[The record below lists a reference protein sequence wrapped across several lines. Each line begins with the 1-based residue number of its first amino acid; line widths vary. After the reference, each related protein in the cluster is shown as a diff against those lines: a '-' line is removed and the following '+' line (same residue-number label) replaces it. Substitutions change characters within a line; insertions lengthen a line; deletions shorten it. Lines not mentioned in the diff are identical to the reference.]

1 MKKIVNRWRN
11 LFQIFPSKT
20 FLIMKLTVF
29 IICLASFG
37 VFASNSYSQGTKLSL
52 NLSNTSIKE
61 VLLEIENNSEF
72 FFLYNNNLIDVE
84 KRVNVEVKD
93 EKISDIL
100 DMVFA
105 GQEVDFAIMDR
116 QIIISPKDI
125 NAITTAQQAAVKG
138 KVVDGN
144 GEPLPGVTI
153 LIKGTINGTVTNI
166 DGEYSIAAEADD
178 ILVFSF
184 IGMKSQEIKVDG
196 KNSIDVTLQVD
207 AIGLDEVVAIGYGTM
222 RKSDLTGA
230 VVSVNVEQMAEMS
243 NVSVMQSMQGSV
255 AGLNVG
261 AVDAAGENPDIS
273 VRGQSTI
280 SSGST
285 ANAPL
290 IVVDGAIYRGN
301 IIDIN
306 SADIASVDILKD
318 ASSAAIYGSQA
329 TNGVILITTKSGVEE
344 SGKPTI
350 TYSGSYSL
358 QTPSHELKPMK
369 ADEFTD
375 FLWDAY
381 WFEGSHLEGDGDYL
395 EENPDWDLTSILST
409 TDEVEGYNNGV
420 DHSLW
425 DLISGN
431 GYINNQNISVRG
443 KTKNFGYFFSG
454 GLTDV
459 KGYLTNDT
467 YSKYSYRMNL
477 DAQINDWLHVGM
489 ESFYTR
495 SDYSGVEPNSGPAWY
510 LHPWASIYD
519 DDGEPLT
526 MIADVWY
533 NPLLTVQQEDYDLR
547 GNLFGNMHAEIN
559 LPIDGLSYKVN
570 FSQNYRTKDHYYF
583 NEDGA
588 DYTGYGY
595 RQHYIWSDYSVDNI
609 ITYVKTI
616 NKVHNINATLVYG
629 VEKEKYEY
637 SSLEGED
644 FTDTSLG
651 YDGLE
656 YGDSEK
662 YSISSGH
669 EQETSLYSM
678 ARLAY
683 NYNNK
688 YLITGTVR
696 RDGYSGFGEDD
707 KFGVFPSVA
716 LGWVASEESFVS
728 DNLSWADYLKLRV
741 SYGSTGRRAVD
752 AYDTQSSVTSSY
764 AYAYGDDAS
773 ATLMQYNDGLV
784 NSSLGWETTTGINL
798 GLDFAVL
805 NSRIHG
811 NIEYY
816 RNNTKDALYSIS
828 IPYMTGFSSISTN
841 IGKVAN
847 KGLEFT
853 IGATVIKRGDFSWN
867 ASVNFS
873 RNRNWIKSI
882 LGQDDDGDGVEDDL
896 ATSELF
902 IDEPTD
908 VIYDYKIIGMWQL
921 EDDANGDI
929 PSGFYPG
936 TYKIEDISGPDGE
949 PDGSYSSTYD
959 KKILGYGDPSYRMGI
974 ANTFKYKNFSL
985 YAFVNTIQ
993 GGKDYYKGAD
1003 TLPKGSNTT
1012 TETYGYSNVPA
1023 GGWDYWMPNNT
1034 DARFRRPDTY
1044 GSYNPDRYMQ
1054 RNFIRLQDVSLSYNL
1069 PKKIASKLDMGN
1081 AKIFVSGKNL
1091 VTITKWRGW
1100 DPETGQE
1107 FELGTPVMKNWTIGV
1122 NVEF

>member
-1 MKKIVNRWRN
+1 
-11 LFQIFPSKT
+11 
-20 FLIMKLTVF
+20 MKLTVF
-29 IICLASFG
+29 LLCLSTLG
-37 VFASNSYSQGTKLSL
+37 VFANKSYSQNTKLSL
-52 NLSNTSIKE
+52 DLNNTSIKE
-61 VLLEIENNSEF
+61 VLLEIEKNSEF
-72 FFLYNNNLIDVE
+72 FFLYNNNLVDVE
-84 KRVNVEVKD
+84 KRVDVEVKNQR
-93 EKISDIL
+93 ISDIL

-105 GQEVDFAIMDR
+105 DQDVDFSILDR
-116 QIIISPKDI
+116 QIIISPTDI
-125 NAITTAQQAAVKG
+125 DQATKTPQSGVTG
-138 KVVDGN
+138 TIVDET

-153 LIKGTINGTVTNI
+153 LIKGTTKGTVTSI
-166 DGEYSIAAEADD
+166 DGKYSIPAKADD
-178 ILVFSF
+178 VLLFSF
-184 IGMKSQEIKVDG
+184 IGMRSREVPVDG
-196 KNSIDVTLQVD
+196 KNTIDITMEAD
-207 AIGLDEVVAIGYGTM
+207 AIGLDEVVAVGYGTM

-230 VVSVNVEQMAEMS
+230 VVSVDVEQMAEMS

-261 AVDAAGENPDIS
+261 AVDAAGENPTIS

-306 SADIASVDILKD
+306 SADIATVDILKD

-329 TNGVILITTKSGVEE
+329 TNGVILITTKSGVDE

-358 QTPSHELKPMK
+358 QTPSHELTPMK

-381 WFEGSHLEGDGDYL
+381 WYEGSHLEGDGDYL
-395 EENPDWDLTSILST
+395 DTNDDWDITNILST
-409 TDEVEGYNNGV
+409 TDMVEGYENGV

-467 YSKYSYRMNL
+467 YTKYNYRMNL
-477 DAQINDWLHVGM
+477 DAQINNWLHVGM

-495 SDYSGVEPNSGPAWY
+495 SDYSGVEPNSGPAFY
-510 LHPWASIYD
+510 LHPWAPIFD

-526 MIADVWY
+526 MLEDVWY
-533 NPLLTVQQEDYDLR
+533 NPLLTVQQEDYDWR
-547 GNLFGNMHAEIN
+547 GNLFGNIHAEIQ
-559 LPIDGLSYKVN
+559 LPIEGLSYRIN
-570 FSQNYRTKDHYYF
+570 FSQNYRTRDHYFF

-609 ITYVKTI
+609 VTYVKSF

-637 SSLEGED
+637 SSLEAED
-644 FTDTSLG
+644 FSDTSLG

-656 YGDSEK
+656 YGNSEK

-669 EQETSLYSM
+669 EKETSLYSM

-683 NYNNK
+683 NYNNR

-716 LGWVASEESFVS
+716 LGWVASEEAFVA
-728 DNLSWADYLKLRV
+728 DNLLWANYLKLRV
-741 SYGSTGRRAVD
+741 SYGSTGRRAVG
-752 AYDTQSSVTSSY
+752 AYDTQSSVSSSY

-773 ATLMQYNDGLV
+773 ATLIQYNDGLV
-784 NSSLGWETTTGINL
+784 NSELGWETTTGINM

-828 IPYMTGFSSISTN
+828 IPLMTGFSSISTN

-847 KGLEFT
+847 KGIEFT

-867 ASVNFS
+867 TSVNFS

-882 LGQDDDGDGVEDDL
+882 LGQDDDGDGIEDDL

-902 IDEPTD
+902 IGEPTN
-908 VIYDYKIIGMWQL
+908 VVYDYNIIGMYQL
-921 EDDANGDI
+921 DDIDI
-929 PSGFYPG
+929 PSGFYAG

-959 KKILGYGDPSYRMGI
+959 KKILGYEDPSYRMGI

-985 YAFVNTIQ
+985 YTFINTIQ
-993 GGKDYYKGAD
+993 GGKNYYKAAD
-1003 TLPKGSNTT
+1003 TLPLGTTNTN
-1012 TETYGYSNVPA
+1012 TERYGYSNVPA
-1023 GGWDYWMPNNT
+1023 GGWDYWMPDNT
-1034 DARFRRPDTY
+1034 DARFRRLDTY
-1044 GSYNPDRYMQ
+1044 ASYNPERYMQ

-1069 PKKIASKLDMGN
+1069 PKSIISKLDMSN
-1081 AKIFVSGKNL
+1081 AKVFVSGKNL
-1091 VTITKWRGW
+1091 ITITDWRGW
-1100 DPETGQE
+1100 DPETGQG
-1107 FELGTPVMKNWTIGV
+1107 FELGTPVMRNWTIGV